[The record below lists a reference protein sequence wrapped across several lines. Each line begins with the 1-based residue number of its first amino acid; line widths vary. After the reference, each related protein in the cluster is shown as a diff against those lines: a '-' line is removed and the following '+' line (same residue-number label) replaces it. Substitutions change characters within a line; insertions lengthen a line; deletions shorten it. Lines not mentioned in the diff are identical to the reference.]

1 MEQTRLV
8 VDFEKLVVVLMFL
21 SKNLEQK
28 VVGELMWLCLA
39 KRKVRVIVKVKRKK
53 SNLMRVWK

>member
-21 SKNLEQK
+21 AKNLEQK
-28 VVGELMWLCLA
+28 VVGELKWLCLA